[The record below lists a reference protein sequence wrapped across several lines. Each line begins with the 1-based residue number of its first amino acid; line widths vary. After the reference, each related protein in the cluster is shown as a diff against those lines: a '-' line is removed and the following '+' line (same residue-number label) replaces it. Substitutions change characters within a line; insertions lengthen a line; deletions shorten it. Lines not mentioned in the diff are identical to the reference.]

1 MTEKEL
7 EEFAL
12 KLLVQS
18 SVRFTDEQKEVLK
31 YIVNEI
37 YKLKK

>member
-7 EEFAL
+7 EEFVL

-18 SVRFTDEQKEVLK
+18 SVKFTDEQKEVLK

-37 YKLKK
+37 YKLNK